1 MVEFDLTDEIRQL
14 GVSKVLAT
22 ETNIYV
28 YNGKAFAQS
37 AYYKKELQKTFD
49 QLKHN
54 MLYCGH
60 FGDKSAVDKIIL
72 LLSEIW
78 VKSEETKAEAQSSNG
93 KKKEKREFLAYKY
106 SNKKKDDLHE
116 AVILAGKPVF
126 LKYNSEAA
134 EPITVV
140 ETVEEDF
147 RVIKPPHMENYP
159 YAPYEFENMNEV
171 LSYVER
177 ARNETIDSLYSQA
190 KQIALDHND
199 QKEDKVHLLA
209 IEITWS
215 YFQDKF
221 PTTHY
226 DIVLGGNGSGKSSY
240 GDTFTAIGY
249 RVVNLTDPNAA
260 NINRIS
266 RLYRDWTM
274 HHSIRRNRRDR

>member
-1 MVEFDLTDEIRQL
+1 MVRR
-14 GVSKVLAT
+14 
-22 ETNIYV
+22 
-28 YNGKAFAQS
+28 
-37 AYYKKELQKTFD
+37 KKNANFLHTSIPIKRKTT
-49 QLKHN
+49 
-54 MLYCGH
+54 C
-60 FGDKSAVDKIIL
+60 
-72 LLSEIW
+72 
-78 VKSEETKAEAQSSNG
+78 TK
-93 KKKEKREFLAYKY
+93 RL
-106 SNKKKDDLHE
+106 
-116 AVILAGKPVF
+116 ILAGKPVF
-126 LKYNSEAA
+126 LKYNSEVA
-134 EPITVV
+134 EPIAVV

-147 RVIKPPHMENYP
+147 RVIKPPHVENYP

-199 QKEDKVHLLA
+199 QKENKVHLLA

-240 GDTFTAIGY
+240 GDTFTSIGY

-260 NINRIS
+260 NINRILGCIEIGQCTIVS
-266 RLYRDWTM
+266 DETGEIDKHTDLL
-274 HHSIRRNRRDR
+274 SILKTWLFCKG